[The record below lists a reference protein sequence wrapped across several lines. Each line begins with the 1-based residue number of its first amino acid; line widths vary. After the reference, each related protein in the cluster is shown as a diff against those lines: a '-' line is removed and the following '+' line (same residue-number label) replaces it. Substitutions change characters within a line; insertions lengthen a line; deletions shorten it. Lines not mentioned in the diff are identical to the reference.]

1 MKLNTAGTPDAFQST
16 LFMSDYQNS
25 IKADDVRRICS
36 DNGLNISDAQW
47 QLLEK
52 WAALLLEVNQ
62 KVNLIS
68 RKETDFLW
76 EKQILPCLSLLI
88 FRKFSAAMDV
98 CDFGTGGGLPGTIL
112 AIVRPD
118 LRLTLLDSRQKKIEV
133 VKKMIETLK
142 LSNVQTVLGRGEE
155 LGKRRPWRQR
165 FQYVTARAVA
175 PLIDLVRWTAD
186 LRKPES
192 VLHVYKGGEIKDEV
206 FALSKK
212 ISGIRVH
219 KSLMVLKGY
228 PKFAENQKY
237 LISIEF
243 SSK

>member
-1 MKLNTAGTPDAFQST
+1 
-16 LFMSDYQNS
+16 MSDYQS
-25 IKADDVRRICS
+25 PLTAADVRRICLE
-36 DNGLNISDAQW
+36 NGLDISDSQW

-62 KVNLIS
+62 NVNLIS
-68 RKETDFLW
+68 RKETEFLW
-76 EKQILPCLSLLI
+76 EKQILPCLALLI
-88 FRKFSAAMDV
+88 FRKFSPDADV
-98 CDFGTGGGLPGTIL
+98 CDFGTGGGLPGMLL

-118 LRLTLLDSRQKKIEV
+118 LRLTLLDSRHKKIEV
-133 VKKMIETLK
+133 VQQMVDSLK
-142 LSNVQTVLGRGEE
+142 LSNAQTVLGRGEE
-155 LGKRRPWRQR
+155 LGKQRPWRQR
-165 FQYVTARAVA
+165 FPLLTARAVA

-186 LRKPES
+186 LRKVES

-212 ISGIRVH
+212 VSGVRVN

-237 LISIEF
+237 IISLEF
-243 SSK
+243 SSS

>member
-1 MKLNTAGTPDAFQST
+1 
-16 LFMSDYQNS
+16 MSDYQS
-25 IKADDVRRICS
+25 PLTAADVRRICLE
-36 DNGLNISDAQW
+36 NGLDISDSQW

-62 KVNLIS
+62 NVNLIS
-68 RKETDFLW
+68 RKETEFLW
-76 EKQILPCLSLLI
+76 EKQILPCLALLI
-88 FRKFSAAMDV
+88 FRKFSPDADV
-98 CDFGTGGGLPGTIL
+98 CDFGTGGGLPGMLL

-118 LRLTLLDSRQKKIEV
+118 LRLTLLDSRHKKIEV
-133 VKKMIETLK
+133 VQQMVDSLK
-142 LSNVQTVLGRGEE
+142 LSNAQTVLGRGEE
-155 LGKRRPWRQR
+155 LGKQRPWRQR
-165 FQYVTARAVA
+165 FPLLTARAVG

-186 LRKPES
+186 LRKVES
-192 VLHVYKGGEIKDEV
+192 VLHIYKGGEIKDEV

-212 ISGIRVH
+212 VSGVRVN

-237 LISIEF
+237 IISLEF

>member
-1 MKLNTAGTPDAFQST
+1 
-16 LFMSDYQNS
+16 MSDYQSPLTAEN
-25 IKADDVRRICS
+25 VRRICLE
-36 DNGLNISDAQW
+36 NGLDISDSQW

-68 RKETDFLW
+68 RKETEFLW
-76 EKQILPCLSLLI
+76 EKQILPCLALLI
-88 FRKFSAAMDV
+88 FRKFGLDSDV
-98 CDFGTGGGLPGTIL
+98 CDFGTGGGLPGIPL

-118 LRLTLLDSRQKKIEV
+118 LRLTLLDSRHKKIEV
-133 VKKMIETLK
+133 VQQMIESLK
-142 LSNVQTVLGRGEE
+142 LSNAQAVLGRGEE
-155 LGKRRPWRQR
+155 LGKQRLWCQR
-165 FQYVTARAVA
+165 FPMLTARAVA

-186 LRKPES
+186 LRKAES
-192 VLHVYKGGEIKDEV
+192 VLHIYKGGEIKEEV

-212 ISGIRVH
+212 VSGVRVN

-237 LISIEF
+237 IISLEF
-243 SSK
+243 SSS

>member
-1 MKLNTAGTPDAFQST
+1 
-16 LFMSDYQNS
+16 MSDYQS
-25 IKADDVRRICS
+25 PLTAADVRRICLE
-36 DNGLNISDAQW
+36 NGLDISDSQW

-62 KVNLIS
+62 NVNLIS
-68 RKETDFLW
+68 RKETEFLW
-76 EKQILPCLSLLI
+76 EKQILPCLALLI
-88 FRKFSAAMDV
+88 FRKFSPDADV
-98 CDFGTGGGLPGTIL
+98 CDFGTGGGLPGMLL

-118 LRLTLLDSRQKKIEV
+118 LRLTLLDSRHKKIEV
-133 VKKMIETLK
+133 VQQMIDSLK
-142 LSNVQTVLGRGEE
+142 LSNAQTVLGRGEE
-155 LGKRRPWRQR
+155 LGKQRPWRQR
-165 FQYVTARAVA
+165 FPLLTARAVA

-186 LRKPES
+186 LRKVES

-212 ISGIRVH
+212 VSGVRVN
-219 KSLMVLKGY
+219 KSLMVLKSY

-237 LISIEF
+237 IISLEF

>member
-1 MKLNTAGTPDAFQST
+1 
-16 LFMSDYQNS
+16 MSDYQS
-25 IKADDVRRICS
+25 PLTAADVRRICLE
-36 DNGLNISDAQW
+36 NGLDISDSQW

-62 KVNLIS
+62 NVNLIS
-68 RKETDFLW
+68 RKETEFLW
-76 EKQILPCLSLLI
+76 EKQILPCLALLI
-88 FRKFSAAMDV
+88 FRKFSPDADV
-98 CDFGTGGGLPGTIL
+98 CDFGTGGGLPGMLL

-118 LRLTLLDSRQKKIEV
+118 LRLTLLDSRRKKIEV
-133 VKKMIETLK
+133 VQQMIDNLK
-142 LSNVQTVLGRGEE
+142 LSNAQTVLGRGEE
-155 LGKRRPWRQR
+155 LGKQRPWRQR
-165 FQYVTARAVA
+165 FPLLTARAVA

-186 LRKPES
+186 LRKVES
-192 VLHVYKGGEIKDEV
+192 VLHIYKGGEIKDEV

-212 ISGIRVH
+212 VSGVRVN

-237 LISIEF
+237 IISLEF

>member
-1 MKLNTAGTPDAFQST
+1 
-16 LFMSDYQNS
+16 MSDYQS
-25 IKADDVRRICS
+25 PLSAADVRRICLE
-36 DNGLNISDAQW
+36 NGLDISDSQW

-62 KVNLIS
+62 NVNLIS
-68 RKETDFLW
+68 RKETEFLW
-76 EKQILPCLSLLI
+76 EKQILPCLALLI
-88 FRKFSAAMDV
+88 FRKFSPDADV
-98 CDFGTGGGLPGTIL
+98 CDFGTGGGLPGMLL

-118 LRLTLLDSRQKKIEV
+118 LRLTLLDSRHKKIEV
-133 VKKMIETLK
+133 VQQMIDSLK
-142 LSNVQTVLGRGEE
+142 LSNAQTVLGRGEE
-155 LGKRRPWRQR
+155 LGKQRPWRQR
-165 FQYVTARAVA
+165 FPLLTARAVG

-186 LRKPES
+186 LRKVES
-192 VLHVYKGGEIKDEV
+192 VLHIYKGGEIKDEV

-212 ISGIRVH
+212 VSGVRVN

-237 LISIEF
+237 IISLEF

>member
-1 MKLNTAGTPDAFQST
+1 
-16 LFMSDYQNS
+16 MSDYQS
-25 IKADDVRRICS
+25 PLTAADVRRICLE
-36 DNGLNISDAQW
+36 NGLDISDSQW

-62 KVNLIS
+62 NVNLIS
-68 RKETDFLW
+68 RKETEFLW
-76 EKQILPCLSLLI
+76 EKQILPCLALLI
-88 FRKFSAAMDV
+88 FRKFSPDADV
-98 CDFGTGGGLPGTIL
+98 CDFGTGGGLPGMLL

-118 LRLTLLDSRQKKIEV
+118 LRLTLLDSRHKKIEV
-133 VKKMIETLK
+133 VQQMIDSLK
-142 LSNVQTVLGRGEE
+142 LSNAQTVLGRGEE
-155 LGKRRPWRQR
+155 LGKQRPWRQR
-165 FQYVTARAVA
+165 FPLLTARAVA

-186 LRKPES
+186 LRKVES
-192 VLHVYKGGEIKDEV
+192 VLHIYKGGEIKDEV

-212 ISGIRVH
+212 VSGVRVN

-237 LISIEF
+237 IISLEF

>member
-1 MKLNTAGTPDAFQST
+1 
-16 LFMSDYQNS
+16 MSDYQSPLTAEN
-25 IKADDVRRICS
+25 VRLICLE
-36 DNGLNISDAQW
+36 NGLDISDSQW

-68 RKETDFLW
+68 RKETEFLW
-76 EKQILPCLSLLI
+76 EKQILPCLALLI
-88 FRKFSAAMDV
+88 FRKFGLDADV
-98 CDFGTGGGLPGTIL
+98 CDFGTGGGLPGMPL

-118 LRLTLLDSRQKKIEV
+118 LRLTLLDSRHKKIEV
-133 VKKMIETLK
+133 VQQMIERLK
-142 LSNVQTVLGRGEE
+142 LSNAQAVLGRGEE
-155 LGKRRPWRQR
+155 LGKQRPWRQR
-165 FQYVTARAVA
+165 FPLLTARAVA

-186 LRKPES
+186 LRKAES
-192 VLHVYKGGEIKDEV
+192 VLHIYKGGEIKDEV

-212 ISGIRVH
+212 VSEVRVN

-237 LISIEF
+237 IISLEF
-243 SSK
+243 SSS

>member
-1 MKLNTAGTPDAFQST
+1 
-16 LFMSDYQNS
+16 MSDYQSPLTAEN
-25 IKADDVRRICS
+25 VRRVCLE
-36 DNGLNISDAQW
+36 NGLDISDSQW

-68 RKETDFLW
+68 RKETEFLW
-76 EKQILPCLSLLI
+76 EKQILPCLALLI
-88 FRKFSAAMDV
+88 FRKFGLDADV
-98 CDFGTGGGLPGTIL
+98 CDFGTGGGLPGMPL

-118 LRLTLLDSRQKKIEV
+118 LRLTLLDSRHKKIEV
-133 VKKMIETLK
+133 VQQMIERLK
-142 LSNVQTVLGRGEE
+142 LSNAQAVLGRGEE
-155 LGKRRPWRQR
+155 LGKQRLWRKR
-165 FQYVTARAVA
+165 FPLLTARAVA

-186 LRKPES
+186 LRKAES
-192 VLHVYKGGEIKDEV
+192 VLHIYKGGEIKEEV

-212 ISGIRVH
+212 ISGVRVN

-237 LISIEF
+237 IISLEF
-243 SSK
+243 SSS

>member
-1 MKLNTAGTPDAFQST
+1 
-16 LFMSDYQNS
+16 MSDYQS
-25 IKADDVRRICS
+25 PLTAADVRRICLE
-36 DNGLNISDAQW
+36 NGLDISDSQW

-62 KVNLIS
+62 NVNLIS
-68 RKETDFLW
+68 RKETEFLW
-76 EKQILPCLSLLI
+76 EKQILSCLALLI
-88 FRKFSAAMDV
+88 FRKFSPDADV
-98 CDFGTGGGLPGTIL
+98 CDFGTGGGLPGMLL

-118 LRLTLLDSRQKKIEV
+118 LRLTLLDSRHKKIEV
-133 VKKMIETLK
+133 VQQMIDSLK
-142 LSNVQTVLGRGEE
+142 LSNAQTVLGRGEE
-155 LGKRRPWRQR
+155 LGKQRPWRQR
-165 FQYVTARAVA
+165 FPLLTARAVG

-186 LRKPES
+186 LRKLES
-192 VLHVYKGGEIKDEV
+192 VLHIYKGGEIKDEV

-212 ISGIRVH
+212 VSGVRVN

-237 LISIEF
+237 IISLEF

>member
-1 MKLNTAGTPDAFQST
+1 
-16 LFMSDYQNS
+16 MSDYQS
-25 IKADDVRRICS
+25 PLTAADVRRICLE
-36 DNGLNISDAQW
+36 NGLDISDSQW

-62 KVNLIS
+62 NVNLIS
-68 RKETDFLW
+68 RKETEFLW
-76 EKQILPCLSLLI
+76 EKQILPCLALLI
-88 FRKFSAAMDV
+88 FRKFSPDADV
-98 CDFGTGGGLPGTIL
+98 CDFGTGGGLPGMLL

-118 LRLTLLDSRQKKIEV
+118 LRLTLLDSRHKKIEV
-133 VKKMIETLK
+133 VQQMIDSLK
-142 LSNVQTVLGRGEE
+142 LSNAQTVLGRGEE
-155 LGKRRPWRQR
+155 LGKQRPWRQR
-165 FQYVTARAVA
+165 FPLLTARAVG

-186 LRKPES
+186 LRKLES
-192 VLHVYKGGEIKDEV
+192 VLHIYKGGEIKDEV

-212 ISGIRVH
+212 VSGVRVN

-237 LISIEF
+237 IISLEF

>member
-1 MKLNTAGTPDAFQST
+1 
-16 LFMSDYQNS
+16 MSDYQS
-25 IKADDVRRICS
+25 PLTAADVRRICLE
-36 DNGLNISDAQW
+36 NGLDISDSQW

-62 KVNLIS
+62 NVNLIS
-68 RKETDFLW
+68 RKETEFLW
-76 EKQILPCLSLLI
+76 EKQILPCLALLI
-88 FRKFSAAMDV
+88 FRKFRPGADV
-98 CDFGTGGGLPGTIL
+98 CDFGTGGGLPGMLL

-118 LRLTLLDSRQKKIEV
+118 LRLTLLDSRCKKIEV
-133 VKKMIETLK
+133 VQQMIDSLK
-142 LSNVQTVLGRGEE
+142 LSNAQTVLGRGEE
-155 LGKRRPWRQR
+155 LGKQRPWRQR
-165 FQYVTARAVA
+165 FPLLTARAVG

-186 LRKPES
+186 LRKVES
-192 VLHVYKGGEIKDEV
+192 VLHIYKGGEIKDEV

-212 ISGIRVH
+212 VSGVKVN

-237 LISIEF
+237 IISLEF

>member
-1 MKLNTAGTPDAFQST
+1 
-16 LFMSDYQNS
+16 MSDYQS
-25 IKADDVRRICS
+25 PLTAADVRRICLE
-36 DNGLNISDAQW
+36 NGLDISDSQW

-62 KVNLIS
+62 NVNLIS
-68 RKETDFLW
+68 RKETEFLW
-76 EKQILPCLSLLI
+76 EKQILPCLALLI
-88 FRKFSAAMDV
+88 FRKFSPDADV
-98 CDFGTGGGLPGTIL
+98 CDFGTGGGLPGMLL

-118 LRLTLLDSRQKKIEV
+118 LRLTLLDSRRKKIEV
-133 VKKMIETLK
+133 VQQMIDSLK
-142 LSNVQTVLGRGEE
+142 LSNAQTVLGRGEE
-155 LGKRRPWRQR
+155 LGKQRPWRQR
-165 FQYVTARAVA
+165 FPLLTARAVG

-186 LRKPES
+186 LRKVES
-192 VLHVYKGGEIKDEV
+192 VLHIYKGGEIKDEV

-212 ISGIRVH
+212 VSGVRVN

-237 LISIEF
+237 IISLEF

>member
-1 MKLNTAGTPDAFQST
+1 
-16 LFMSDYQNS
+16 MSDYQSPLTAEN
-25 IKADDVRRICS
+25 VRRVCLE
-36 DNGLNISDAQW
+36 NGLDISDSQW

-68 RKETDFLW
+68 RKETEFLW
-76 EKQILPCLSLLI
+76 EKQILPCLALLI
-88 FRKFSAAMDV
+88 FRKFGLDADV
-98 CDFGTGGGLPGTIL
+98 CDFGTGGGLPGMPL

-118 LRLTLLDSRQKKIEV
+118 LRLTLLDSRHKKIEV
-133 VKKMIETLK
+133 VQQMIESLK
-142 LSNVQTVLGRGEE
+142 LSNAQAVLGRGEE
-155 LGKRRPWRQR
+155 LGKQIPWRQK
-165 FQYVTARAVA
+165 FPQLTARAVA

-186 LRKPES
+186 LRKAES
-192 VLHVYKGGEIKDEV
+192 VLHIYKGGEIKEEV

-212 ISGIRVH
+212 NSGVRVN

-237 LISIEF
+237 IISLEF
-243 SSK
+243 SSS